1 MATEGIQQVAE
12 RLKVS
17 RNVVVLTGAGISQ
30 ESGVPTFRGA
40 DGLWKNFRAEDLAT
54 LEAFEKNPVL
64 VWQWYDWRRGLIK
77 PLKPNPGHYALA
89 ELEEHIEHFTLVT
102 QNVDGLHRT
111 AGSKHPIEMHGTLWR
126 VRCMQCRKR
135 FENREV
141 PIEIL
146 PKCKACGGLLRP
158 DVVWFGEALDQ
169 EILYAISAALETAQA
184 MLVVG
189 TSGAVQPAA
198 SFGLM
203 AKRAGAFVA
212 EFNRSKT
219 PQSTFFD
226 ISFQGKAG
234 ELLPQL
240 VEAVKPGHS

>member
-1 MATEGIQQVAE
+1 MGTEGIQQLAE
-12 RLKVS
+12 KLKAS

-40 DGLWKNFRAEDLAT
+40 DGLWKNFRAEELAT
-54 LEAFEKNPVL
+54 PEAFEKDPVL

-89 ELEEHIEHFTLVT
+89 ELEDWIEDFTLVT

-126 VRCMQCRKR
+126 VRCVECQKR

-141 PIEIL
+141 PIKIL
-146 PKCKACGGLLRP
+146 PKCKLCGGLLRP

-169 EILYAISAALETAQA
+169 GILYAISAALEKTQA

-219 PQSTFFD
+219 PQSPFFD
-226 ISFQGKAG
+226 VSFQGKTG

-240 VEAVKPGHS
+240 VEAVIH